1 MSNII
6 DNKTNNNA
14 KLGRQL
20 YYQIINRSNISHNKN
35 TLVELAKQL
44 YIKLIHISPKNIKY
58 NPQLFTINDLV
69 YFKGISIDTIDSIT
83 ELAAL
88 DTLNEFESSPKNIIK
103 LRQNM
108 LDILNKC
115 QCCDRHQTDKPS
127 IYQPWIETSFHNTP
141 DSYLSCS
148 CSCRHV
154 SRMICRQCS
163 H

>member
-1 MSNII
+1 MSNIK
-6 DNKTNNNA
+6 DNHA
-14 KLGRQL
+14 KLGRRL
-20 YYQIINRSNISHNKN
+20 YYQFINNSNISYNKN
-35 TLVELAKQL
+35 TVELAKQL
-44 YIKLIHISPKNIKY
+44 YIKLINISPKNIKY

-69 YFKGISIDTIDSIT
+69 DFKGISIDTIDSIT

-115 QCCDRHQTDKPS
+115 KCCDRHQTNKPS
-127 IYQPWIETSFHNTP
+127 IYQPWIETKFHNTP

-154 SRMICRQCS
+154 SRMICRQCTN
-163 H
+163 